1 MTNPTS
7 DTTRARATRPGAEN
21 GSAYLFAL
29 LVLLVLTVIGLSLAI
44 ITQSEVQIGA
54 AERTGVRVF
63 YDSDAAIRVQV
74 SSAFTSA
81 GEPREFQLH
90 PATSVGS
97 AAIASKIHASALLPL
112 DSGNCSLCNI
122 TTGTRKFWTIDH
134 IVTGRTERTSTVG
147 GDETLYAEKTITSM
161 FAISPQPQSITPLRS
176 SDYLDDIRP

>member
-7 DTTRARATRPGAEN
+7 DSARALATRPGAEN

-63 YDSDAAIRVQV
+63 YDSDAAVRVQV

-81 GEPREFQLH
+81 G
-90 PATSVGS
+90 S
-97 AAIASKIHASALLPL
+97 
-112 DSGNCSLCNI
+112 
-122 TTGTRKFWTIDH
+122 
-134 IVTGRTERTSTVG
+134 
-147 GDETLYAEKTITSM
+147 
-161 FAISPQPQSITPLRS
+161 RS
-176 SDYLDDIRP
+176 N